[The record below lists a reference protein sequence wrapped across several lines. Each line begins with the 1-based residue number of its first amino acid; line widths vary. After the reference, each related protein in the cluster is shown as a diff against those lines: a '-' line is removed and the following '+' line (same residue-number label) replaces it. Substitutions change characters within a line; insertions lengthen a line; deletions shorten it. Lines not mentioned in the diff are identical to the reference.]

1 MERRP
6 ESRVSAD
13 IPVRIWGMDAQGKP
27 FFENVLAGN
36 LSSEGAQLGHMHH
49 GLKVGDVIGIQYG
62 GKKARFEVIWAK
74 ASVAPG
80 RNEVGVRV
88 LPEQSVPWG
97 EIATGKE
104 TPQSKEVHRGDRRR
118 FGRLKLHFPLD
129 ISFPNT
135 PRAHM
140 LCQATDVSGHGC
152 YVETLVPLP
161 MNSEVQISFW
171 LESEKIVT
179 KGVVRASDPGVGM
192 GIEFLGLDRATEERL
207 QDHLNKSI
215 KSGVARAAGTD
226 H

>member
-27 FFENVLAGN
+27 FFENVLAGS
-36 LSSEGAQLGHMHH
+36 LSSEGAQLGHVHH
-49 GLKVGDVIGIQYG
+49 CVKIGDVIGIQYAD
-62 GKKARFEVIWAK
+62 KKARFEVIWAK

-80 RNEVGVRV
+80 RNEAGVRV
-88 LPEQSVPWG
+88 LPGQSVPWG
-97 EIATGKE
+97 EIATGEK
-104 TPQSKEVHRGDRRR
+104 TQQSKEVHRGDRRK
-118 FGRLKLHFPLD
+118 FGRLKLRFPLE

-135 PRAHM
+135 PRARMH
-140 LCQATDVSGHGC
+140 CQATDVSGHGC

-171 LESEKIVT
+171 LESEKIAT
-179 KGVVRASDPGVGM
+179 KAVVRASDPGVGM
-192 GIEFLGLDRATEERL
+192 GIEFLGLDPVTEQRL
-207 QDHLNKSI
+207 QDHLDKSLL
-215 KSGVARAAGTD
+215 SGFVRAAGTD